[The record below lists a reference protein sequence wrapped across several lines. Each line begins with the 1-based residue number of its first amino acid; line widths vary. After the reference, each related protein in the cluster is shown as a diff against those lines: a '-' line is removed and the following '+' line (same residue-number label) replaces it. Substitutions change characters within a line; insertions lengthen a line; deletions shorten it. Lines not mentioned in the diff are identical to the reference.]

1 MANELFGRIGSVS
14 VLKRGEAQAR
24 EFKGLRFSFNVTKTS
39 EANPNTGKITLF
51 NLAAQNRSLLEEPN
65 SQIVVKAGYSGFGV
79 NPIETASILGGD
91 LAEIIYVGDIRL
103 NGIKNE
109 RRGPDIA
116 TTLECS
122 TGLVALN
129 EAKINKSYTK
139 GTTAIQVITD
149 LASSMGLNIAQLQTS
164 GADVFLG
171 GLSLS
176 GSSKDA
182 LTTILKKLG
191 VQWSIQDDEL
201 HIVDKQLPTA
211 EPVVLLTENTGL
223 IGVPTK
229 MANGGYIFK
238 SLLNPKIR
246 PGRTLS
252 VISKTATGL
261 FRPRKVDFVGD
272 LDGGP
277 WETTVEAI
285 AIG

>member
-14 VLKRGEAQAR
+14 VRKKGSAQAN
-24 EFKGLRFSFNVTKTS
+24 EFKGLRFAFSISKTS
-39 EANPNTGKITLF
+39 EANPNIGSVTLF
-51 NLAAQNRSLLEEPN
+51 NAAQANRALLEEPN
-65 SQIVVKAGYSGFGV
+65 SQIIIKAGYAGFGI
-79 NPIETASILGGD
+79 NPIDPQAVLGKD
-91 LAEIIYVGDIRL
+91 LAEIIYIGDIRL
-103 NGIKNE
+103 NGIRTE
-109 RRGPDIA
+109 RRGADIA

-122 TGLVALN
+122 TGILSTDN
-129 EAKINKSYTK
+129 AKINKSFAK
-139 GTTAIQVITD
+139 GTTASQVIQE
-149 LASSMGLNIAQLQTS
+149 LAGTMGLNISQLQTV

-176 GSSKDA
+176 GPSKNIMTD
-182 LTTILKKLG
+182 ILNKLG

-201 HIVDKQLPTA
+201 HIVKKASVTA
-211 EPVVLLTENTGL
+211 EPIVLLSDKSGL

-229 MANGGYIFK
+229 RNNGSYIFK

-252 VISKTATGL
+252 VISDNITGL
-261 FRPRKVDFVGD
+261 FKPRKVDHQGD

-285 AIG
+285 EIG